1 MKLDSIDK
9 KFLYGGIAAAVGLYL
24 LKKTADKAV
33 EPIKA
38 VGEAVNPISN
48 QNIFYRGSNALM
60 GAVLSD
66 WKEGDSIGYY
76 LHRKIND

>member
-1 MKLDSIDK
+1 MKLDKLDK
-9 KFLYGGIAAAVGLYL
+9 KFIYGGLAAVAALYL
-24 LKKTADKAV
+24 LKKSADKTKEAV
-33 EPIKA
+33 KE
-38 VGEAVNPISN
+38 VGEAINPISRE
-48 QNIFYRGSNALM
+48 NIFYRGSNALM